1 MEEQT
6 IFQANRESTD
16 RMRKIIGHISE
27 DDFVQR
33 TGNDWTIAITL
44 AHVALWDQR
53 VIFVIESARKNN
65 KLHAPFYDEQLNDI
79 LTPLLAAIPAQEA
92 IRLAISTAERVDIE
106 IEECPK
112 ELLAEMKEVNIRLLD
127 RSIHRNLHLDEIE
140 NTIMR
145 KY

>member
-1 MEEQT
+1 
-6 IFQANRESTD
+6 
-16 RMRKIIGHISE
+16 
-27 DDFVQR
+27 
-33 TGNDWTIAITL
+33 
-44 AHVALWDQR
+44 LWDQR